1 MEENK
6 NFYSQ
11 MDSETREL
19 LEVVAKVK
27 IREEDENME
36 IVEAKYDLCKA
47 FVDMAL
53 EGEHKYMIGAQQLA
67 GTYDVDQIY
76 KIFSSSE
83 V

>member
-1 MEENK
+1 
-6 NFYSQ
+6 
-11 MDSETREL
+11 
-19 LEVVAKVK
+19 
-27 IREEDENME
+27 ME
-36 IVEAKYDLCKA
+36 IIEAKYDLCKA